1 MSLAIPIWHG
11 FGMNSQ
17 ITVRIPE
24 ELVAFIDAEV
34 ARGKASSR
42 ADAVTRALLRERRR
56 QAALAD
62 VAILRGSGGGLGNP
76 DLDGLADHAAAHPVD
91 LDD

>member
-1 MSLAIPIWHG
+1 MTT
-11 FGMNSQ
+11 Q

-24 ELVAFIDAEV
+24 ELVAFVDAEV

-62 VAILRGSGGGLGNP
+62 VAILRGSGGEA